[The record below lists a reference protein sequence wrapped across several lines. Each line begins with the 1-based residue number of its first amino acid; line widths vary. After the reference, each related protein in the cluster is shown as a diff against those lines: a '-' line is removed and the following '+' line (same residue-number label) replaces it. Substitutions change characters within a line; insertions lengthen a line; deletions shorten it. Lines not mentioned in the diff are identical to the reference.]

1 VHRATAT
8 PVAAKKKASAGAGAR
23 SMTGYGAGRA
33 SGPRIAV
40 EVEIRSV
47 NHRGLKVSWRLPPSL
62 TARES
67 EFEGLVRKR
76 VRRGSLAVFL
86 RLTYVRPEDVARVR
100 DDVVAGYAAALDRLR
115 RQRLVDGPLTPEA
128 LASLP
133 GALETGTD
141 APLRPADLKVVRR
154 ALEDAL
160 SNLDA
165 MRRREA
171 THLVRDLRALARR
184 MDKERTAIA
193 RRAPRVVKEHRDRLK
208 ERLDQLLASTGHTLD
223 EATLAREAAVIAD
236 RADVTEELTRLAA
249 HVDEIGAYLDRGEG
263 VGRTLEFLGQ
273 ELLREANTIG
283 SKSSDVALARSV
295 IALKSEIDRFKEQV
309 ANLE

>member
-1 VHRATAT
+1 
-8 PVAAKKKASAGAGAR
+8 
-23 SMTGYGAGRA
+23 MTGYGAGRA

-141 APLRPADLKVVRR
+141 APLRPADLKVGRR

-208 ERLDQLLASTGHTLD
+208 ERLALAAL
-223 EATLAREAAVIAD
+223 AAVAARRIGRGSD
-236 RADVTEELTRLAA
+236 RRRLGVLLEEMRPVPRKHL
-249 HVDEIGAYLDRGEG
+249 RGGGNVLFPQVE
-263 VGRTLEFLGQ
+263 VGRRDQ
-273 ELLREANTIG
+273 PRDVELLLLGE
-283 SKSSDVALARSV
+283 
-295 IALKSEIDRFKEQV
+295 RFTLTE
-309 ANLE
+309 LCGLLRGRLLGFG